1 MIYTPRCVIGML
13 EHPMFRTVTNKQ
25 VCTKINFRGFEI
37 SIAMDSSHGPGDLT
51 RSDIRVFDQDRG
63 VELVNHKTGTRTR
76 WAVGRTMQRDGEV
89 LGWCLFPTPETVRQS
104 PAVEHYCMT
113 LIND

>member
-1 MIYTPRCVIGML
+1 MEQMQ
-13 EHPMFRTVTNKQ
+13 VTQ
-25 VCTKINFRGFEI
+25 VSSQLFSHFPQTCRLVAEI
-37 SIAMDSSHGPGDLT
+37 SDLG
-51 RSDIRVFDQDRG
+51 IQGFDRLYTDAQDRG